1 MWVQPISQITS
12 FHVWQANTSSQ
23 NTSRHGHMI
32 HSPSGHSTSFNTLLD
47 IPMMICH
54 DLPID
59 SAEQAGQFQ
68 GLDCVCFR
76 FSGSSSSS
84 SLADA
89 ITWDSRLLD
98 PLLASTP
105 SPISPVNQW
114 VIVSGYIN
122 HQTGLVWGYW
132 FIQHQTVTSNKHQ
145 SISIK
150 PLLSMQ

>member
-1 MWVQPISQITS
+1 MASPTMWRSGHLSSESLNICLNQGRIDIGWCWIQKLKDCTNLENWGWLAPKKFASVVMWVQPISQITS
-12 FHVWQANTSSQ
+12 FHVWQANASSQ

-32 HSPSGHSTSFNTLLD
+32 HSPSGHSTSVNTLLD

-68 GLDCVCFR
+68 GLDCVCFG

-89 ITWDSRLLD
+89 IT
-98 PLLASTP
+98 
-105 SPISPVNQW
+105 
-114 VIVSGYIN
+114 
-122 HQTGLVWGYW
+122 
-132 FIQHQTVTSNKHQ
+132 
-145 SISIK
+145 
-150 PLLSMQ
+150 